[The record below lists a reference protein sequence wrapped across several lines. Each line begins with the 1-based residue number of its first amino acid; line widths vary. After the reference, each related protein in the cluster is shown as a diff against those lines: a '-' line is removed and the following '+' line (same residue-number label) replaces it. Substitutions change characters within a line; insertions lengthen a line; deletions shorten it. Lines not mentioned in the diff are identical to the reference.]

1 MSVLLG
7 DNKTH
12 RREAT
17 MTDKVLESVEI
28 YPHVFV
34 YKNMFKDI
42 SKSYNI
48 LTESLTE
55 TEDRLFNP
63 WTQWSIFG
71 EYLNPIVPSFNPSE
85 IYGNLKNIETK
96 TEIEENQ
103 KQFAIEMLENFF
115 LVTEDYIKRHNLEI
129 DLNAKS
135 IDEEGFETP
144 TWKWTGGTIG
154 KYNISNEHTP
164 VGMNYHSDYIREQG
178 SAPGYKFVITCTI
191 YFNDDYEGGEI
202 DFAMGDKLVKYKPE
216 AGDLLVF
223 PSGHPDYLTEEGKPY
238 LHAVM
243 PSYNKNKFL
252 ARMYWQ
258 KYQTGTDEW
267 YQKEEEFG
275 KDAWAGMQK
284 DLEEQFRQDHPQR
297 TVIENGVRLQ

>member
-1 MSVLLG
+1 L
-7 DNKTH
+7 DNSKTY
-12 RREAT
+12 RRKTA
-17 MTDKVLESVEI
+17 MTNKVLESVEI
-28 YPHVFV
+28 YPNIFV

-42 SKSYNI
+42 AKSYKI
-48 LTESLTE
+48 LTDSLTE
-55 TEDRLFNP
+55 TGDRLFSP

-71 EYLNPIVPSFNPSE
+71 EYLNPIVPSFRLVDKD
-85 IYGNLKNIETK
+85 GGLKDIQTK

-103 KQFAIEMLENFF
+103 KQFAIEMMKNFQ
-115 LVTEDYIKRHNLEI
+115 LVTEDYAKKHNIDI
-129 DLNAKS
+129 DLNSKS
-135 IDEEGFETP
+135 LDDLGEMIP
-144 TWKWTGGTIG
+144 TWQWTGGTVGRYHI
-154 KYNISNEHTP
+154 NP
-164 VGMNYHSDYIREQG
+164 RVGMNYHSDYIREQG
-178 SAPGYKFVITCTI
+178 HHPGYKFVITCTI

-258 KYQTGTDEW
+258 KYQKGTDEW
-267 YQKEEEFG
+267 YEKEEEFG
-275 KDAWAGMQK
+275 KDIWAGMQK
-284 DLEEQFRQDHPQR
+284 DLDDQFRLKHPQR
-297 TVIENGVRLQ
+297 HVIENGVRIQ